1 MVENQVARPFEK
13 QAGSDNLYTA
23 SVQVFNS
30 SSIQD
35 VGLDLV
41 YGNESLLFSIKLDY
55 LPLNINTKPTT
66 LDNSVSYMIYSYP
79 VPKGIRY
86 AIDIKPKI
94 RAFRAFSL
102 FSLKMERKFI
112 VGMRTVQDTSPYSS
126 GEVFDRYASIDFDQ
140 KAMNADLVVIK
151 KLGIFTD
158 DVAAYAKCFRYCICS
173 IKIPNYIKSNYGVFL
188 YQHWTLCIKG
198 A

>member
-1 MVENQVARPFEK
+1 MAENLVARPFEK
-13 QAGSDNLYTA
+13 QAGSDNLYHA
-23 SVQVFNS
+23 SLQVFNS

-55 LPLNINTKPTT
+55 FPLNINTRPMT

-94 RAFRAFSL
+94 RAFRAFSF
-102 FSLKMERKFI
+102 FSLTMERDFGA
-112 VGMRTVQDTSPYSS
+112 GMRKVQGTSPYSS
-126 GEVFDRYASIDFDQ
+126 GEDFDRYASIDFDQ
-140 KAMNADLVVIK
+140 KAMNADLVVIN
-151 KLGIFTD
+151 KLEYSLMTWPMMHNASGSASAQSKYRI
-158 DVAAYAKCFRYCICS
+158 I
-173 IKIPNYIKSNYGVFL
+173 
-188 YQHWTLCIKG
+188 
-198 A
+198 

>member
-13 QAGSDNLYTA
+13 QAGSDNFYTA

-140 KAMNADLVVIK
+140 KAMNADLVVLK
-151 KLGIFTD
+151 KLEYSLMTWPLMQNVSVI
-158 DVAAYAKCFRYCICS
+158 ASAQSKYRI
-173 IKIPNYIKSNYGVFL
+173 I
-188 YQHWTLCIKG
+188 
-198 A
+198 